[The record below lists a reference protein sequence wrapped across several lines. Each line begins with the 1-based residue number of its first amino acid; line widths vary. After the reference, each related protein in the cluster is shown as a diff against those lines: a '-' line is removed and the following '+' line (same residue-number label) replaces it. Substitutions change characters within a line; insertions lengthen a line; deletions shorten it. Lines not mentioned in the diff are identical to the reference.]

1 MLWFSSMNYK
11 NYIARF
17 FRVLASFA
25 FQGGLNPTIA
35 KWSFKRCFSVAV
47 IELVIGPFATYSKGS
62 LEHFSHYLHG
72 LIPIF
77 NFGFRWTFFF
87 YTLDVCP
94 SPPRLVH
101 GSHDGNDFS
110 NGRNVTYSCDP
121 LYELEGSEVM
131 TCLDGQWLG
140 QIPVCRGN

>member
-1 MLWFSSMNYK
+1 MFLGTFFSLFTWLDSYIQLWISMN
-11 NYIARF
+11 I
-17 FRVLASFA
+17 
-25 FQGGLNPTIA
+25 
-35 KWSFKRCFSVAV
+35 
-47 IELVIGPFATYSKGS
+47 
-62 LEHFSHYLHG
+62 
-72 LIPIF
+72 
-77 NFGFRWTFFF
+77 FF
-87 YTLDVCP
+87 YALDVCP